1 MRVVPRVRG
10 TPLSAV
16 PRTHGPWRQRAR
28 AVWRREDAGLLPRP
42 SDVYDRSGR
51 RGAAHVLLASARHQ
65 AQPGGARGAGGP
77 HGGCI
82 LTRRHASSAIATVT
96 NRARTIPSAPS
107 VFSYHSVARCASP
120 ALPPAPSAIAG
131 MPRAIGTSAQ
141 VGRGAGGAARLGK
154 SASSAVARPTAFAGL
169 ATLNAAHEW
178 PPGPRNVSR

>member
-1 MRVVPRVRG
+1 MIRRPPRSTLFPYTTLFR
-10 TPLSAV
+10 S
-16 PRTHGPWRQRAR
+16 RAR
-28 AVWRREDAGLLPRP
+28 AVWRREDAGLLARP
-42 SDVYDRSGR
+42 SDVCDRSGR

-65 AQPGGARGAGGP
+65 AQPGGARGAGGA

-131 MPRAIGTSAQ
+131 MPRAIGTLASVDAL
-141 VGRGAGGAARLGK
+141 AN
-154 SASSAVARPTAFAGL
+154 SASRPSTRL
-169 ATLNAAHEW
+169 AA
-178 PPGPRNVSR
+178 